1 MSCDLLV
8 KLQAS
13 LFGQGCSEVAS
24 LGHACVSD
32 TRKEMRMS
40 LVMRFF
46 LGTRLANPIESPEP
60 VVLGCVLMF
69 SEWCQ
74 MRMNALGSFQKA
86 AVALSNTGVGSQA
99 FLSGYSFGQSN
110 RVPEPVVLGCVLMFS
125 EWCRDADARTWLISE
140 SSCCPF

>member
-1 MSCDLLV
+1 VGVVQLKLLKPV
-8 KLQAS
+8 FPEFLFGSGNWLKNELRSAGQVAGFAF
-13 LFGQGCSEVAS
+13 FGQGCSEVAL

-32 TRKEMRMS
+32 ARKEMRMS

-74 MRMNALGSFQKA
+74 VRMNALVSFQKA
-86 AVALSNTGVGSQA
+86 AVALSNTGVGSHA

-110 RVPEPVVLGCVLMFS
+110 RVP
-125 EWCRDADARTWLISE
+125 
-140 SSCCPF
+140 